1 MNIAV
6 LTYVE
11 QEGGSEY
18 DKSVDQ
24 IVDALKTLGHKPSVL
39 CVHGDIVKLISG
51 LQRRKPDLVFNLMEQ
66 FGERMLGLVE
76 ITGAIDLLDIPYT
89 GSGAGELYL
98 QEDKSLTKKLLAF
111 ENVQCPDFV
120 VFSPQAEL
128 ETGGKLRMPLFVK
141 PMRMDSSFGID
152 GALSLV
158 RNTSELMER
167 VQEIHKKF
175 QDAALCE
182 QYIEGREFYVG
193 ILGNQLPQAFPPV
206 EMDFSKMPDGVPHVM
221 DAKAKFDEST
231 PEYQGSR
238 PVVAEISD
246 ELRAKLQQVALD
258 SYRALRIRDYGRV
271 DVRLAESGE
280 IYVIEVNANCY
291 LERDSE
297 YAMAAR
303 AAGLEY
309 PQLIGKIVEH
319 ALERH
324 KQGKTG
330 VVRRRGRRK
339 STKQKASTA

>member
-1 MNIAV
+1 MNITV
-6 LTYVE
+6 LTFVE
-11 QEGGSEY
+11 AEGSSEY

-24 IVDALKTLGHKPSVL
+24 IAHALKTLGHKPSVL
-39 CVHGDIVKLISG
+39 CAHGDIVKLITG

-89 GSGAGELYL
+89 GSGAGELFL
-98 QEDKSLTKKLLAF
+98 QEDKSLTKKILAY
-111 ENVQCPDFV
+111 ENVPYPDFV

-152 GALSLV
+152 GSRSLV
-158 RNTSELMER
+158 RNTAELMER

-193 ILGNQLPQAFPPV
+193 VLGNQLPQAFPPV
-206 EMDFSKMPDGVPHVM
+206 EMDFSEMPDGAPHVM

-231 PEYQGSR
+231 PEYQGTR
-238 PVVAEISD
+238 AVVAKISD

-271 DVRLAESGE
+271 DLRLAESGE

-291 LERDSE
+291 LEQESE

-309 PQLIGKIVEH
+309 PQLISKIVEN
-319 ALERH
+319 AMERH
-324 KQGKTG
+324 KQGKIG
-330 VVRRRGRRK
+330 VVPRRRTKTSR
-339 STKQKASTA
+339 KQKAANT